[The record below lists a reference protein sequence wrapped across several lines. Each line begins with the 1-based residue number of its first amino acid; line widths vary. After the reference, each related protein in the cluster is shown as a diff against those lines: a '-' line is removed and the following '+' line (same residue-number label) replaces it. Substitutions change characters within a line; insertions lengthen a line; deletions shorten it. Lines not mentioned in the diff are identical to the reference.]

1 MSETKLNNSPVL
13 IDNAEAYSVRDTLG
27 HGRLT
32 TVEEFEERS
41 KSYTDPQVALV
52 NREARLFGIDPS
64 VNPSSFVEAHA
75 AFVADAE
82 KDLQERLPRVKA
94 EVVGR
99 IANYFGE
106 GDEDRT
112 ASLKELMIRRLE
124 ATTEVGVYD
133 SLAYAKDIGGF
144 FSGLARQP
152 QLTISELALA
162 LETSDDQE
170 EYGRKIEQVSLAHEV
185 MHGVLTSGTQDT
197 VFNEHWP
204 IRNGL
209 LVSDHS
215 NTNDFMG
222 NKITTQGEWVNEA
235 TVESFRR
242 EIFDTEDVRYEPG
255 VMIIETL
262 DELSNGLR
270 DELVLAALDSA
281 GPGAT
286 FGKIELL
293 LGPTGIEEAGE
304 LLAKVAKFEDLPA
317 FREAVVKML
326 PKELRSKAAEILVRK
341 EVEFLGGRQGYKD
354 AMAKL
359 AEPFVEAAMAD
370 PLK

>member
-1 MSETKLNNSPVL
+1 MSEKKLKNSPVL
-13 IDNAEAYSVRDTLG
+13 IDNPEAYTSRDTLG
-27 HGRLT
+27 HSRLT
-32 TVEEFEERS
+32 TVDEFEERS
-41 KSYTDPQVALV
+41 KSYTAPQVALV

-64 VNPSSFVEAHA
+64 VNPGSFVEAHA
-75 AFVADAE
+75 TFVADAE
-82 KDLQERLPRVKA
+82 QDLQERLPRVKS
-94 EVVGR
+94 EVVDR
-99 IANYFGE
+99 IANYFGK
-106 GDEDRT
+106 GDEDRV

-133 SLAYAKDIGGF
+133 SLAYAKDVGGF
-144 FSGLARQP
+144 YSLLSRRP
-152 QLTISELALA
+152 QLTIYELALA

-170 EYGRKIEQVSLAHEV
+170 EYSRKIEEVTLAHEV
-185 MHGVLTSGTQDT
+185 MHGVLTSGTQNT
-197 VFNEHWP
+197 AFNEHWP

-209 LVSDHS
+209 SVWDYS

-222 NKITTQGEWVNEA
+222 NKITTHGEWVNEA
-235 TVESFRR
+235 TLESFRR
-242 EIFDTEDVRYEPG
+242 EIFETEDVRYEPG

-293 LGPTGIEEAGE
+293 LGPTGIEDVGE
-304 LLAKVAKFEDLPA
+304 LIAKVSKVEDLLA
-317 FREAVVKML
+317 FREAVVQML
-326 PKELRSKAAEILVRK
+326 PKELRSKAAEILIKK
-341 EVEFLGGRQGYKD
+341 EVEFLGNSPRYKEV
-354 AMAKL
+354 MAEL
-359 AEPFVEAAMAD
+359 AKPLVEAAIAG